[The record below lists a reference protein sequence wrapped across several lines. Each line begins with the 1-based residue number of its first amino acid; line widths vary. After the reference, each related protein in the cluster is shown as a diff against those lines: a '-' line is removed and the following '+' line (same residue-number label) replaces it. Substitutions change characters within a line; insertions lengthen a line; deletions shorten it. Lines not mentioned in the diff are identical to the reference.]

1 MWASPGLDTFILC
14 GYTYTRVTKTIG
26 LSDDAYERL
35 LAVKGESES
44 FSDVVR
50 RLTGAGALRALAKTM
65 SADTAKHYR
74 DAVAASRKKATA
86 ERKARVHRMLK

>member
-1 MWASPGLDTFILC
+1 M
-14 GYTYTRVTKTIG
+14 TKTIG
-26 LSDDAYERL
+26 LADDAYERL

-65 SADTAKHYR
+65 SPDVAVHYR
-74 DAVAASRKKATA
+74 AVVKKGRQRATA
-86 ERKARVHRMLK
+86 ERKSRVRKMVK